1 MTLPAE
7 VPSSPALTFEC
18 SFILVLLA
26 PLAFAGIA
34 LIGTGLSRS
43 RSAAHTVLTSM
54 CVFSVAILAYFV
66 CGFAFEGTAAEPSHV
81 FEIGNRPWNLFGAG
95 SFFLAGFD
103 IQNTS
108 KMLILLLQMFG
119 VTLAAAIPAVTG
131 AERWRLA
138 AVCSSTALFSGFTY
152 PLFANWVWSNGWL
165 AQLGVNCGLG
175 HGFVDPAGASCIHAA
190 GGLTALAVAW
200 ILGPRQGKFTVDAV
214 PNAIPGHN
222 AVVVLFGCL
231 LALVGWMAL
240 NSAGAALFSGAQFP
254 GIVATALNTVLCAAS
269 SALSGFAITRTR
281 FGKPDA
287 SLTANG
293 WVSGLVASSAV
304 CCFVKPAEAV
314 IIGLIA
320 GGLVIFGIEI
330 LELRMRVDDPAGAI
344 SVHAVG
350 GMWGILSLG
359 IFGRFPRAIQA
370 SFSSHDSGQF
380 LAQLVG
386 VATLLGFVL
395 PLSYGLNWLLDRV
408 LPQRVSPEGERQGMD
423 LFELGA
429 GAYPDFMTHRD
440 DFLRR

>member
-1 MTLPAE
+1 LPAE
-7 VPSSPALTFEC
+7 LPSSPGALTFE
-18 SFILVLLA
+18 SYFVLVLLA
-26 PLAFAGIA
+26 PLAFAGVA

-54 CVFSVAILAYFV
+54 CVFSVAMLAYFV
-66 CGFAFEGTAAEPSHV
+66 CGFAFEGIAAGPSHIL
-81 FEIGNRPWNLFGAG
+81 EIGNRPWNLLGAG

-103 IQNTS
+103 FENPS
-108 KMLILLLQMFG
+108 KTLMLLLQMFS

-138 AVCSSTALFSGFTY
+138 AACSSTALFGGFTY
-152 PLFANWVWSNGWL
+152 PLFAHWVWSNGWL
-165 AQLGVNCGLG
+165 AQLGVNYGLG
-175 HGFVDPAGASCIHAA
+175 HGFSDPAGAGCIHAV

-200 ILGPRQGKFTVDAV
+200 ILGPRQGKFTADAV

-240 NSAGAALFSGAQFP
+240 NSAGAALFAGAQFP
-254 GIVATALNTVLCAAS
+254 ELIATALNTSLCAAS
-269 SALSGFAITRTR
+269 SALSAFAVTRTR

-304 CCFVKPAEAV
+304 CHFVKPVEAV
-314 IIGLIA
+314 IVGLVA
-320 GGLVIFGIEI
+320 GSLVIFSIEL

-350 GMWGILSLG
+350 GMWGILCLG
-359 IFGRFPRAIQA
+359 IFGRFPRAMPGSI
-370 SFSSHDSGQF
+370 SGSDSGQF

-408 LPQRVSPEGERQGMD
+408 LHQRVSPEGERQGMD